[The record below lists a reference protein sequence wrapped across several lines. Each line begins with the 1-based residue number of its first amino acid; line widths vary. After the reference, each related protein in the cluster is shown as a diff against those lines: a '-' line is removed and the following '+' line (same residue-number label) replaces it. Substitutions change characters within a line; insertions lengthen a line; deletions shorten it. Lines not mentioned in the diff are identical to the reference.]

1 MDDRKGSISIKLLDK
16 SFMQEEF
23 CARKPCDEWFKRA
36 KMLHV
41 DVKVSVWIKE
51 EKTPP
56 RLVRKY

>member
-36 KMLHV
+36 KVLHV
-41 DVKVSVWIKE
+41 DVKVSV
-51 EKTPP
+51 
-56 RLVRKY
+56 